1 MKTFKLRR
9 KVFVLKEHELY
20 RQKDEIFNSFHRST
34 KWEMNETLI
43 VLCSFMRLRLYRKKR
58 IQIEIVSVNWHFT
71 NSQSLQS
78 QKYEETKWCETVWK

>member
-1 MKTFKLRR
+1 MYFALSLILRLITVDFSYFQHHPMKTFKLRR

-58 IQIEIVSVNWHFT
+58 IQIEIVSVN
-71 NSQSLQS
+71 
-78 QKYEETKWCETVWK
+78 